1 MQILTLGGTGFIG
14 SDVVHQLSEMGH
26 EVTVFH
32 RGQTQANLPPT
43 VNSILGDYRNLPDF
57 VDEFKRVA
65 PQVVLDMIPATERDA
80 ETVMSIFKGI
90 VDRVVA
96 ISSGDVYRAY
106 GVLHRTEPGPVQPV
120 PIKENAP
127 LRQSLYPFRGSPP
140 PPGAYEFLNRED
152 YDKILVERMV
162 MGDPDLPGTILRLP
176 MVYGPRDPL
185 HRLFPYLKRM
195 DDNRSVILLQA
206 DLAGWQ
212 SPRGYVENVAA
223 AISLAVVDNRATGQ
237 IYNVAEAQAFTEA
250 EWVRRIGQLVGWKG
264 EVVAVPKEQ
273 LPDPLKLD
281 FNLKQQWVV
290 DTTPLRE
297 ELGYNEPVSLEEAL
311 RRTIAWERTHSP
323 AETPQL
329 SDYAAEDTILAELE

>member
-57 VDEFKRVA
+57 VDEFKHVA

-120 PIKENAP
+120 PIKESAP
-127 LRQSLYPFRGSPP
+127 LRQRLYPFRGSSL
-140 PPGAYEFLNRED
+140 PPGVYEFLNRED
-152 YDKILVERMV
+152 YYKGFKVFALFSPVRSTNCIVASIMPSTRISKIKSEPCTSCR
-162 MGDPDLPGTILRLP
+162 GTTIIL
-176 MVYGPRDPL
+176 
-185 HRLFPYLKRM
+185 
-195 DDNRSVILLQA
+195 
-206 DLAGWQ
+206 
-212 SPRGYVENVAA
+212 
-223 AISLAVVDNRATGQ
+223 T
-237 IYNVAEAQAFTEA
+237 
-250 EWVRRIGQLVGWKG
+250 
-264 EVVAVPKEQ
+264 
-273 LPDPLKLD
+273 
-281 FNLKQQWVV
+281 
-290 DTTPLRE
+290 
-297 ELGYNEPVSLEEAL
+297 
-311 RRTIAWERTHSP
+311 
-323 AETPQL
+323 L
-329 SDYAAEDTILAELE
+329 SKYWCTCP